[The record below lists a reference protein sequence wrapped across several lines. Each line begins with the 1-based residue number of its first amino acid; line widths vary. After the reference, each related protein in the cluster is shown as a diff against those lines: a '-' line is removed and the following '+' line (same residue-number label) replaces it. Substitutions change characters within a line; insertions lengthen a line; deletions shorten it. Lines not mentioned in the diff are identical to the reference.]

1 MKKILIV
8 LLALIL
14 VFFFLAGVGEAKGLM
29 KGLSFKLSGGYST
42 AKVGDINTYAQDLDS
57 AFRTTADDLDLTKEG
72 NLKNLV
78 AGFHFEGEIVINLF
92 GNLGIGFGAGHVQWN
107 SESETVLIQD
117 ETQVYKGFFK
127 PSITAIPLQ
136 LSAYYFYPVTSSMRL
151 YFKAGVGYY
160 YGKSSV
166 TFQMDE
172 DDPLTGLYWE
182 RTESKITGKDF
193 GYHGGFGYEFDIGS
207 NLVFFIE
214 SKARL
219 CKLKNWKGDLTY
231 TDSDGVTTPSS
242 GTMWYCEELDPVTDI
257 SHVRI
262 VVQEVRPDD
271 PAFTVVREFEADL
284 SGISF
289 FAGLK
294 IRF

>member
-14 VFFFLAGVGEAKGLM
+14 VFFFLSGVSEAKGLM

-42 AKVGDINTYAQDLDS
+42 AKVGDINTYAQDLDT
-57 AFRTTADDLDLTKEG
+57 AFRATADDLDLTKEG

-78 AGFHFEGEIVINLF
+78 AGFHFEGEIIVNLS
-92 GNLGIGFGAGHVQWN
+92 GNLGIGFGAGYVQWN
-107 SESETVLIQD
+107 NASETVLVMD
-117 ETQVYKGFFK
+117 DVLLYKGFFN
-127 PSITAIPLQ
+127 PSITVTPLQ
-136 LSAYYFYPVTSSMRL
+136 LSAYYFYPVTASMKL

-160 YGKSSV
+160 FGKSSM
-166 TFQMDE
+166 TYQMDQVV
-172 DDPLTGLYWE
+172 DWQ
-182 RTESKITGKDF
+182 RTESEITGKGF
-193 GYHGGFGYEFDIGS
+193 GYHGGFGYEFNIVS

-214 SKARL
+214 TKARL
-219 CKLKNWKGDLTY
+219 CKLNNWKGDLTY
-231 TDSDGVTTPSS
+231 TDSNGAPTPYS
-242 GTMWYCEELDPVTDI
+242 GTMWYCEEKDPITKI
-257 SHVRI
+257 SSVRI
-262 VVQEVRPDD
+262 VVQEARPDD
-271 PAFTVVREFEADL
+271 PAFTVVREFEVDL

>member
-1 MKKILIV
+1 MKKVFIV

-14 VFFFLAGVGEAKGLM
+14 VFFFLTGVGEAKGLI

-57 AFRTTADDLDLTKEG
+57 AFRETADDLDLTKEG
-72 NLKNLV
+72 NLGNLV
-78 AGFHFEGEIVINLF
+78 AGYHFEGEIIVNLF

-127 PSITAIPLQ
+127 PGITATPLQ
-136 LSAYYFYPVTSSMRL
+136 LSAYYFYPVTSSMKL

-160 YGKSSV
+160 FGKSSL
-166 TFQMDE
+166 TYRMDQ
-172 DDPLTGLYWE
+172 DLYWE
-182 RTESKITGKDF
+182 RTESEIKGQGF

-207 NLVFFIE
+207 KLVFFIE

-219 CKLKNWKGDLTY
+219 CKLNNWKGDLTY
-231 TDSDGVTTPSS
+231 TDSNEETIQDS
-242 GTMWYCEELDPVTDI
+242 GTMWYYEVVDPVART
-257 SHVRI
+257 SYSQI
-262 VVQEVRPDD
+262 VVSEVKPDN
-271 PAFTVVREFEADL
+271 PAFTAVREFEADL